1 MKPEAMPTALLVAHH
16 YPPHVGGLEIV
27 VQKQA
32 VSLAQNGYQVVV
44 LTSRLDS
51 MPAAEDERPGV
62 QVVRASCSH
71 LLERRF
77 FIPFPLFSPALIL
90 QAWRQLKRADIVHVH
105 DVFYMSSWVAAALA
119 WLARKP
125 LLLTQHVAMVEHS
138 SRLVMGVQRLVYA
151 TIGKWI
157 FARARGIVAYNENVR
172 AFLLARKVPGAKIL
186 RVGNGIDTNLFR
198 PATGSERD
206 GIRARHGLPLDRP
219 LILFAGRLVE
229 KKGYQILMQARD
241 PAFDVVFVG
250 PGTVPAEGRQPG
262 LHWLGAR
269 EQPELAELIRACDV
283 FAFPAVGEVFTLVM
297 QEAMASGLPVV
308 TTDDEAYADS
318 IVSGHVVL
326 CPRTA
331 ESFKAAILGLLADPD
346 RLRKLG
352 LRGRELAIEHF
363 DWNSNVRQLI
373 SLYSREL
380 RNIPS

>member
-1 MKPEAMPTALLVAHH
+1 MPTALLVAHH

-32 VSLAQNGYQVVV
+32 DSLARSGYEVIV

-51 MPAAEDERPGV
+51 GLTDEARQPGIE
-62 QVVRASCSH
+62 VVRVSCSH

-77 FIPFPLFSPALIL
+77 FIPFPLFSPGLIL
-90 QAWRQLKRADIVHVH
+90 QAWRQLKRAEIVHVH
-105 DVFYMSSWVAAALA
+105 DVFYISSWVAAVLA
-119 WLARKP
+119 WVARKP
-125 LLLTQHVAMVEHS
+125 ILLTQHVAMVDHPS
-138 SRLVMGVQRLVYA
+138 GLVMGVQRLVYG
-151 TIGKWI
+151 TIGRWI
-157 FARARGIVAYNENVR
+157 FARARAIVAYNENVR
-172 AFLLARKVPGAKIL
+172 AFLLARKVPGSKVL
-186 RVGNGIDTNLFR
+186 RMGNGIDTTFFR
-198 PATGSERD
+198 PAAGSERD
-206 GIRARHGLPLDRP
+206 GIRARHGLPLNRP

-229 KKGYQILMQARD
+229 KKGFQILMQARD

-250 PGTVPAEGRQPG
+250 PGNVPAEGRQPG

-269 EQPELAELIRACDV
+269 EQSELAALMRACDV

-318 IVSGHVVL
+318 IVTGHVVL

-331 ESFKAAILGLLADPD
+331 ESFRNAILALLADPD
-346 RLRKLG
+346 RLRTLG

-363 DWNSNVRQLI
+363 DWNANVRQLV

-380 RNIPS
+380 RNVPS